1 MSRSSRLE
9 GSVTASHLW
18 KRYRADS
25 HRSEIRELVGR
36 AIGRG
41 SGHRWNWVLRDV
53 EVDVPAGESVALV
66 GLNGSGKSTL
76 LKILAGVTQPNAG
89 QVDVRGRVGALIE
102 VRAGIHPDLTGR
114 ENTYFYG
121 TVLGLTRREVAAR
134 FDQIVEFAELGDAID
149 RQVKFY
155 SSGMQMRLGFS
166 IAAFLEPDV
175 LLVDEALAVGDVG
188 FQQRCLERMR
198 YVLSQ
203 GTTLLFV
210 SHDMAA
216 VETLCQRAMWLD
228 DGVVRA
234 DGPTAAVLASYR
246 VGLEEKA
253 GRLAELLDD
262 PVRLGHF
269 QALSPQGSPPET
281 GRPLELVVS
290 VESELDV
297 DVDFCIGVSEGPAA
311 PIFTLTRGLALRSG
325 RNDLRCLIDN
335 LPLPRGRY
343 YVWMGAF
350 GHEGVSR
357 MQWHPAAP
365 LDVVGPTRQPPPRG
379 VMLLSPV
386 YVSATWDA
394 RGVASSLSPQAPSS
408 NGRAGI
414 HARPPS

>member
-1 MSRSSRLE
+1 MSPSPRRE
-9 GSVTASHLW
+9 GSVTAAHLW
-18 KRYRADS
+18 KRYRADA
-25 HRSEIRELVGR
+25 HRPTVRDLVGR
-36 AIGRG
+36 ATGRG
-41 SGHRWNWVLRDV
+41 SAVRWNWVLRDV
-53 EVDVPAGESVALV
+53 ELDVPTGDSLALI

-76 LKILAGVTQPNAG
+76 LRVLAGVTQPNAG
-89 QVDVRGRVGALIE
+89 VVDVRGRIGALIE

-114 ENTYFYG
+114 ENTFFYG

-134 FDQIVEFAELGDAID
+134 FDQIVDFAELGDAID

-188 FQQRCLERMR
+188 FQQRGLERMR

-216 VETLCQRAMWLD
+216 VEALCQRAVWLD

-234 DGPTAAVLASYR
+234 DGPTASVLAKYR

-253 GRLAELLDD
+253 ARLAELLDD
-262 PVRLGHF
+262 PVRLRQFH
-269 QALSPQGSPPET
+269 ALTADGTAPAT
-281 GRPLELVVS
+281 GRPLEFLLAID
-290 VESELDV
+290 SEDELH
-297 DVDFCIGVSEGPAA
+297 VDFCIGVSEGPAS
-311 PIFTLTRGLALRSG
+311 PIFTLTRRLALVPG
-325 RNDLRCLIDN
+325 HNDVRCLVDN

-350 GHEGVSR
+350 DRDGLSR
-357 MQWHPAAP
+357 MRWHPAAP
-365 LDVVGPTRQPPPRG
+365 LDVEGPARQPPPRG

-386 YVSATWDA
+386 HVSATWDA
-394 RGVASSLSPQAPSS
+394 RGVAPSS
-408 NGRAGI
+408 NGRAGMS
-414 HARPPS
+414 ARPPS

>member
-1 MSRSSRLE
+1 MSPSSRQD
-9 GSVTASHLW
+9 GSVTATHLW

-25 HRSEIRELVGR
+25 HRPAIRDLVGR

-41 SGHRWNWVLRDV
+41 SKQSWNWVLRDV
-53 EVDVPAGESVALV
+53 ELEVPAGESVALI

-89 QVDVRGRVGALIE
+89 QLDVRGRIGALIE

-114 ENTYFYG
+114 ENTFFYG

-198 YVLSQ
+198 YVLDQ

-216 VETLCQRAMWLD
+216 VEALCQRALWLD

-234 DGPTAAVLASYR
+234 DGSTADVLASYR
-246 VGLEEKA
+246 VGLEQKA
-253 GRLAELLDD
+253 ARLAELLDD
-262 PVRLGHF
+262 PVRLRRF
-269 QALSPQGSPPET
+269 QALTSEGSSPET
-281 GRPLELVVS
+281 GRPLELLLS
-290 VESELDV
+290 VDSEADA
-297 DVDFCIGVSEGPAA
+297 DVDFCIGVSEGPAT
-311 PIFTLTRGLALRSG
+311 PIFTLTRSLSLRSG
-325 RNDLRCLIDN
+325 QNDLRCLIDN

-350 GHEGVSR
+350 GREGVGR
-357 MQWHPAAP
+357 MRWHPAAP
-365 LDVVGPTRQPPPRG
+365 LDVVGPPRQPPPRG

-386 YVSATWDA
+386 HVSATWDA
-394 RGVASSLSPQAPSS
+394 RDVASSVPPLATSG
-408 NGRAGI
+408 NGRAGM
-414 HARPPS
+414 HVRPPS